1 MTDSNDPPTTATYTQ
16 FACIG
21 AGFSGIGLGA
31 TLKLKHNITDIRI
44 FEREAELGGTWHLN
58 QYPGAA
64 CDIPSSLYTFSFAPC
79 PQWTSTSL
87 PTAPQIKSYL
97 VSIAEK
103 YSLLPGRIT
112 FCSSVQKCEWLPS
125 PISRWRLTVLS
136 HNAISH
142 HECQFLF
149 SGTGILFH
157 PKTSSFFSLPGAGSF
172 SGTVMHSARWD
183 HSVDLGNKKVM
194 VFGNGC
200 SASQIVPALLG
211 RSNNAEVCS
220 SGRDYNVGKI
230 TQFVHSRHYVI
241 PSLAELFPL
250 ALLERLPRGLQRL
263 LCILIGEM
271 DFIAMRENKVGRW
284 IRRKKTE
291 EVKRYMRETVPER
304 YSDLVVPEGFD
315 FGYKRRVYDPGYL
328 KALHDE
334 RVELVGERVV
344 EVVPEGVKTEGGRLV
359 EGDVIVLATG
369 FETNRFLEGVEV
381 VGRGGERLGGHWGED
396 VSDGDS
402 LDGKEGMMG
411 VGAYE
416 TVAVGGFPNFFML
429 AGPNSVTGHTS
440 VIIAIENAITL
451 AMNVIKPILSKGS
464 KVREVEVT
472 PEAERQWVSNV
483 QDELNNKTIWG
494 GGGNKTAAE
503 SWYVKL
509 DEKTG
514 KRWNAMLYPGYQL
527 GAWYR
532 ARKPRKED
540 WVYQ

>member
-58 QYPGAA
+58 QY
-64 CDIPSSLYTFSFAPC
+64 
-79 PQWTSTSL
+79 
-87 PTAPQIKSYL
+87 
-97 VSIAEK
+97 
-103 YSLLPGRIT
+103 PGRIT

-183 HSVDLGNKKVM
+183 HSVDLDNKKVM
-194 VFGNGC
+194 LFGNGC

-220 SGRDYNVGKI
+220 SGRDYNVDKI

-291 EVKRYMRETVPER
+291 DVKRYMRETVPER
-304 YSDLVVPEGFD
+304 YSDLVVPEGVE
-315 FGYKRRVYDPGYL
+315 FGYKRRVYDPG
-328 KALHDE
+328 
-334 RVELVGERVV
+334 VF
-344 EVVPEGVKTEGGRLV
+344 EGV
-359 EGDVIVLATG
+359 A
-369 FETNRFLEGVEV
+369 
-381 VGRGGERLGGHWGED
+381 
-396 VSDGDS
+396 
-402 LDGKEGMMG
+402 
-411 VGAYE
+411 
-416 TVAVGGFPNFFML
+416 
-429 AGPNSVTGHTS
+429 
-440 VIIAIENAITL
+440 
-451 AMNVIKPILSKGS
+451 
-464 KVREVEVT
+464 
-472 PEAERQWVSNV
+472 
-483 QDELNNKTIWG
+483 
-494 GGGNKTAAE
+494 
-503 SWYVKL
+503 
-509 DEKTG
+509 
-514 KRWNAMLYPGYQL
+514 
-527 GAWYR
+527 
-532 ARKPRKED
+532 
-540 WVYQ
+540 